1 VVEYDMSDFL
11 VSCVDKYLELAKLTV
26 NSLKFVETPYL
37 DETTFPGIGD
47 IVNGE
52 VKTPVE
58 GALKLIASRILMKI
72 LYAARMF
79 RYDLLR
85 AVSALA
91 RFVSRWTVLQD
102 KMLHRLVCYIHHSLD
117 RKMYGWIGDARADLK
132 VTLFADADF
141 AGDTETTRSTSGVF
155 LALTGPNSF
164 FPISALSKR
173 QSCVSHSTP
182 EAELVA
188 ADLAIRTEGIPA
200 LGSLVST
207 VEPREAQNR
216 LPGRQSDVHSSAKNG
231 EKPNNATSRT
241 DPQGQCGMAS
251 RAVQRRLYGYLLLR
265 QLATMRR
272 YLHESL

>member
-1 VVEYDMSDFL
+1 M
-11 VSCVDKYLELAKLTV
+11 
-26 NSLKFVETPYL
+26 ETPYL

-47 IVNGE
+47 VVKGE
-52 VKTPVE
+52 VKTPAE
-58 GALKLIASRILMKI
+58 GALKPIASRILMKI
-72 LYAARMF
+72 HYAARMC

-102 KMLHRLVCYIHHSLD
+102 KMLHRLVCYVHHSIG

-132 VTLFADADF
+132 VTLYADADF
-141 AGDTETTRSTSGVF
+141 AGDTETMRSTSGVF

-200 LGSLVST
+200 LDLWS
-207 VEPREAQNR
+207 
-216 LPGRQSDVHSSAKNG
+216 
-231 EKPNNATSRT
+231 
-241 DPQGQCGMAS
+241 
-251 RAVQRRLYGYLLLR
+251 LLLD
-265 QLATMRR
+265 Q
-272 YLHESL
+272 EKIKIDFQEDN